1 MKPSRITTSV
11 IGTALG
17 IVGAVAAST
26 GVLIGSSQVA
36 HAQSGEVVFY
46 NAGKAKVGEPLAAA
60 FNKHYPKIE
69 VLRIGAGTSALSR
82 RITAERANPQCDVV
96 SLGYSALNHDRS
108 RFITY
113 KSKHHD
119 AFTPATIG
127 PENKWYPY
135 TVSLQ
140 VIMINKD
147 LVSLSEAPKS
157 FKDLADPKWKGKIL
171 MPHPAVSGAGYKQI
185 SQILQLYG
193 WDVLGKIINNSIFLP
208 KSRMVL
214 TNVSR
219 GEHAVGLAEESK
231 VFVNKDKGY
240 PVDGIYPAE
249 GVAIQAGGIAICKG
263 GPNPKNA
270 VLFAEFMNSLE
281 AHNINVSARNRRTG
295 RPDSNPPK
303 GLPKITKLKIDK
315 NFDND
320 LASKQYNE
328 TLKKFDELL
337 SKKKQIN

>member
-1 MKPSRITTSV
+1 
-11 IGTALG
+11 LG

-46 NAGKAKVGEPLAAA
+46 NAGRARVGEPLAAA
-60 FNKHYPKIE
+60 FNKHYPKIK
-69 VLRIGAGTSALSR
+69 VLRIGGGSSGLSA
-82 RITAERANPQCDVV
+82 RITAEKDNPQCDVV
-96 SLGYSALNHDRS
+96 SMNFPALNHDRS

-113 KSKHHD
+113 KSKHHA

-140 VIMINKD
+140 VIMVNKD
-147 LVSLSEAPKS
+147 LVPSSETPKS

-185 SQILQLYG
+185 SQILQLHG
-193 WDVLGKIINNSIFLP
+193 WDVLGKIIDNAVFLP
-208 KSRMVL
+208 KVRMVL

-219 GEHAVGLAEESK
+219 GEHAIALAEESK
-231 VFVNKDKGY
+231 VFGNKDKGY

-249 GVAIQAGGIAICKG
+249 GVAIQVGGIAICKG

-270 VLFAEFMNSLE
+270 FLFAEFMNSLE

-295 RPDSNPPK
+295 RLDSNPPK
-303 GLPKITKLKIDK
+303 GLPKITKLHIDQSF
-315 NFDND
+315 NND
-320 LASKQYNE
+320 LASRQYNE

-337 SKKKQIN
+337 SKKKKIN

>member
-1 MKPSRITTSV
+1 MKPWTIKTSL
-11 IGTALG
+11 IATALG
-17 IVGAVAAST
+17 IVGAVAASA
-26 GVLIGSSQVA
+26 GMLIGSSQVA

-46 NAGKAKVGEPLAAA
+46 NAGRARVGEPLAAA
-60 FNKHYPKIE
+60 FNKHYPKIK
-69 VLRIGAGTSALSR
+69 VLRIGGGSSGLSA
-82 RITAERANPQCDVV
+82 RITAEKDNPQCDVV
-96 SLGYSALNHDRS
+96 SMNFPSLNHDRS

-113 KSKHHD
+113 KSKHHA

-140 VIMINKD
+140 VIMVNKD
-147 LVSLSEAPKS
+147 LVPLSEAPKS

-185 SQILQLYG
+185 SQILQLHG
-193 WDVLGKIINNSIFLP
+193 WDVLGKIIDNAIFLP
-208 KSRMVL
+208 KVRMVL

-219 GEHAVGLAEESK
+219 GEHAIALAEESK
-231 VFVNKDKGY
+231 VFGNKDKGY

-249 GVAIQAGGIAICKG
+249 GVAIQVGGIAICKG

-270 VLFAEFMNSLE
+270 FLFAEFMNSLE

-303 GLPKITKLKIDK
+303 GLPKITKLNIDK
-315 NFDND
+315 SFSNE
-320 LASKQYNE
+320 LASKQYDE

-337 SKKKQIN
+337 SKKKKIN

>member
-1 MKPSRITTSV
+1 VIATS
-11 IGTALG
+11 LG

-46 NAGKAKVGEPLAAA
+46 NAGRARVGEPLAAA
-60 FNKHYPKIE
+60 FNKQYPKIK
-69 VLRIGAGTSALSR
+69 VLRIGGGSSGLSA
-82 RITAERANPQCDVV
+82 RITAEKENPQCDVV
-96 SLGYSALNHDRS
+96 SMNYPSLNHDRS

-119 AFTPATIG
+119 AFLPETIG

-140 VIMINKD
+140 VIMVNKD
-147 LVSLSEAPKS
+147 LVPLSEAPKS

-185 SQILQLYG
+185 SQILQLHG
-193 WDVLGKIINNSIFLP
+193 WDVLGKIIDNAIFLP
-208 KSRMVL
+208 KVRMVL

-219 GEHAVGLAEESK
+219 GEHAIALAEESK
-231 VFVNKDKGY
+231 VFGNKDKGF

-249 GVAIQAGGIAICKG
+249 GVAIQVGGIAICKG

-270 VLFAEFMNSLE
+270 FLFAEFMNSLE

-303 GLPKITKLKIDK
+303 GLPKITKLNIDK
-315 NFDND
+315 SFSNE

-337 SKKKQIN
+337 SKKKKIN